1 MLDRLLSLLVPP
13 ACLACRVPV
22 PRAGDALCGRCRAE
36 LPWLPA
42 RTCPRCALPAPCR
55 PCPAWRSAFTSA
67 WAPMAHDGVARALVR
82 ELKFRGTLAA
92 ADLMAAQIAANA
104 PPGVADGAV
113 LVPVPLHPARLRSR
127 GYDQARSLAQG
138 LALRWGAA
146 LAPTLERSDRGGA
159 RQVGAGRAG
168 RRAAGRVEIR
178 AREPVRGAITL
189 IDDVHTTGATLEACA
204 RALRAAGACEV
215 HAITYTRTLP

>member
-1 MLDRLLSLLVPP
+1 MLERLLSLLVPP
-13 ACLACRVPV
+13 ACLACRAPL
-22 PRAGDALCGRCRAE
+22 PRAGEPLCARCRRE
-36 LPWLPA
+36 LPWLPL
-42 RTCPRCALPAPCR
+42 RTCPRCALPPPCR

-104 PPGVADGAV
+104 PPGPGDACV
-113 LVPVPLHPARLRSR
+113 LVPRPLHPARLRSR
-127 GYDQARSLAQG
+127 GYDEARSLAQRG
-138 LALRWGAA
+138 AVRWVAA
-146 LAPTLERSDRGGA
+146 LAPVLERADRGAA

-178 AREPVRGAITL
+178 TRGGVPAVVTL
-189 IDDVHTTGATLEACA
+189 VDDVHTTGATPDACA
-204 RALRAAGACEV
+204 RALSAAGACEV
-215 HAITYTRTLP
+215 HALTYTRTLP